1 VYEEFVNPAARL
13 EHLAN
18 LGENVAGMLAIVDMQ
33 AEVWSHCDPQL
44 RTSTE
49 GYDVRFYK
57 PFLRFR
63 A

>member
-33 AEVWSHCDPQL
+33 AEVRSHCDPQL

-49 GYDVRFYK
+49 GSDVRFYK
-57 PFLRFR
+57 PFWRFR